1 MHFNNLKQFLES
13 GLSQKQYAISQGISI
28 TGMAD
33 RLTREMKRL
42 LNTNVIE
49 AKRIVGEVSIHID
62 DVKRNRVNW
71 LKAIE
76 AYDQTM
82 CAPVDIKT
90 DNRKISELTVSEFVG
105 VMMKVMGGER

>member
-1 MHFNNLKQFLES
+1 MHFPNLKKFLES
-13 GLSQKQYAISQGISI
+13 GLSQKQFAISQGVGV
-28 TGMAD
+28 TTMAD

-42 LNTNVIE
+42 LATNVID

-62 DVKRNRVNW
+62 DVKRNRANW
-71 LKAIE
+71 LKAID

-82 CAPVDIKT
+82 FAPVDIKT

-105 VMMKVMGGER
+105 VMMKVLGNGV

>member
-1 MHFNNLKQFLES
+1 MHFNNLKQFLQS
-13 GLSQKQYAISQGISI
+13 GLSQKRYAISQGVGI
-28 TGMAD
+28 TTMAD

-49 AKRIVGEVSIHID
+49 AKRIVGEISIHID
-62 DVKRNRVNW
+62 DVKRNRANW

-76 AYDQTM
+76 AYNQTM
-82 CAPVDIKT
+82 CAPVDIKN

-105 VMMKVMGGER
+105 VMMNLIK

>member
-1 MHFNNLKQFLES
+1 MHFNTLKEFLQN
-13 GLSQKQYAISQGISI
+13 GLTQNKYAKSKGWAVSS
-28 TGMAD
+28 TAD
-33 RLTREMKRL
+33 RMTREMKRL

-62 DVKRNRVNW
+62 DVKRNRANW

-76 AYDQTM
+76 AYNQTM

-105 VMMKVMGGER
+105 VMMKVMGNER

>member
-1 MHFNNLKQFLES
+1 MHFNNLNQFLQS
-13 GLSQKQYAISQGISI
+13 GLSQKQFAISQGVGV
-28 TGMAD
+28 TTMAD

-42 LNTNVIE
+42 LSTNVIE

-76 AYDQTM
+76 AYNQTM

-105 VMMKVMGGER
+105 VMMKVMGNDC

>member
-1 MHFNNLKQFLES
+1 MHFNTLKEFLES
-13 GLSQKQYAISQGISI
+13 GLSQKQYAISQGVGI
-28 TGMAD
+28 TTMAD

-62 DVKRNRVNW
+62 DVKRNRANW

-90 DNRKISELTVSEFVG
+90 DNRKISDLTVSEFCGLV
-105 VMMKVMGGER
+105 KWFIGG